1 MSFEVAAEAYDEFM
15 GRYSVLLAP
24 QMADIAQVRAGQ
36 RVLDVGCGPGAL
48 MAELVTRL
56 GAAAVAAV
64 DPSPPFVAAAR
75 ARYPGVEV
83 SQAPAERLP
92 FPDRSFDAA
101 LAQLVVHFMSDPV
114 AGLAEMA
121 RVTRRDGVIA
131 ACVWDHAGDQ
141 GPLSLFWRRR
151 GSSIPRSTMSRSSRA
166 LVRATSPSCS
176 WPPACARSRRRHSR
190 SVASTRASRRGGNRS
205 PSALAQRAP
214 TSSASPR
221 NGKPSCAK
229 HAAPWSRRDRSCS
242 PPGPGRHAVSY
253 DACVDT
259 RPVRV
264 ILAGV
269 SDAELREVLLRF
281 EAALAARNPDGIDG
295 GLLSLIA
302 DDFVEFGRSGR
313 VWTRDS
319 IRELLEGSPGPPVPI
334 DRFEV
339 AELGDGVALVTY
351 RAALANRS
359 SVWVRRDGRWQL
371 RFHQGTPI
379 GG

>member
-1 MSFEVAAEAYDEFM
+1 M
-15 GRYSVLLAP
+15 
-24 QMADIAQVRAGQ
+24 
-36 RVLDVGCGPGAL
+36 
-48 MAELVTRL
+48 
-56 GAAAVAAV
+56 
-64 DPSPPFVAAAR
+64 
-75 ARYPGVEV
+75 
-83 SQAPAERLP
+83 
-92 FPDRSFDAA
+92 
-101 LAQLVVHFMSDPV
+101 
-114 AGLAEMA
+114 
-121 RVTRRDGVIA
+121 
-131 ACVWDHAGDQ
+131 
-141 GPLSLFWRRR
+141 
-151 GSSIPRSTMSRSSRA
+151 
-166 LVRATSPSCS
+166 
-176 WPPACARSRRRHSR
+176 
-190 SVASTRASRRGGNRS
+190 
-205 PSALAQRAP
+205 
-214 TSSASPR
+214 
-221 NGKPSCAK
+221 
-229 HAAPWSRRDRSCS
+229 
-242 PPGPGRHAVSY
+242 
-253 DACVDT
+253 
-259 RPVRV
+259 
-264 ILAGV
+264 